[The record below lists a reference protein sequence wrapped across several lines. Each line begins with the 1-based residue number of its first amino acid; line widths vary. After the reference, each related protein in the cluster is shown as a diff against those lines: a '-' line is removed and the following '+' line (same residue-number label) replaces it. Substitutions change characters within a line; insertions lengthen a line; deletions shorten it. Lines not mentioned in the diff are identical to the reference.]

1 LGTVL
6 GAIPGIGS
14 AVIDWIAYGYAQR
27 SEKNPETFGTGDVR
41 GVIAPESSNN
51 AKEGGHL
58 VPTIAFGVPAGASM
72 SILLGAFL
80 IHGLTPGPEMLTKHL
95 DITYTIVWSLTL
107 AHVIGGIICLLGS
120 HWLAKISLIRPEIL
134 LPSVL
139 ALVFI
144 AAYQGSHDWGDIV
157 SVFTFGLLGWF
168 MKLYGWPRPPL
179 ILGLAIGAIFERYL
193 FISTELYGASWLWH
207 PFVLAVFAVIVWVLY
222 RPLAQIV
229 ADVVSEMKSLR
240 AGHLRIDTSTGF
252 TVLVLACCVLAAAT
266 AWSWPVAA
274 KLVPLTACGIAI
286 TATSLNLIAELFGAG
301 AKPDANANA
310 KSPALGEASLLDL
323 PRGVLLRRAGIF
335 FFWLAIFAGAIAVIG
350 FIPAI
355 GLFILL
361 YMLWGFGE
369 GYRMSIT
376 CAAVMAVACF
386 LVFDLGLKVAW
397 PQSLLGNLFPAAR
410 ELFDFL

>member
-27 SEKNPETFGTGDVR
+27 SEKNPETFGSGDVR

-107 AHVIGGIICLLGS
+107 AHVIGGVICLLGS
-120 HWLAKISLIRPEIL
+120 HWLAKISLIRPEVL

-157 SVFTFGLLGWF
+157 SMLAFGLLGWF

-193 FISTELYGASWLWH
+193 FISTELYGASWMWH
-207 PFVLAVFAVIVWVLY
+207 PFVLAVFAVIAWVLY

-229 ADVVSEMKSLR
+229 TGLRGELKSARGGRLR
-240 AGHLRIDTSTGF
+240 FDTSTIF
-252 TVLVLACCVLAAAT
+252 TILVLAICILAART

-286 TATSLNLIAELFGAG
+286 AGSFLTLLADLFGA
-301 AKPDANANA
+301 ATKPDANKA
-310 KSPALGEASLLDL
+310 KAAVAGELTSLDL
-323 PRGVLLRRAGIF
+323 PTGVLRRRASIFFLWIGIF
-335 FFWLAIFAGAIAVIG
+335 ASSIAVVG

-355 GLFILL
+355 GLFIFL
-361 YMLWGFGE
+361 YMRWGFGE
-369 GYRMSIT
+369 GYPMSIA
-376 CAAVMAVACF
+376 CAAVMAVACY
-386 LVFDLGLKVAW
+386 LVFDVGLRVAW
-397 PQSLLGNLFPAAR
+397 PRSLVGDLFPAAR
-410 ELFDFL
+410 ELFDFI

>member
-1 LGTVL
+1 
-6 GAIPGIGS
+6 
-14 AVIDWIAYGYAQR
+14 
-27 SEKNPETFGTGDVR
+27 
-41 GVIAPESSNN
+41 
-51 AKEGGHL
+51 
-58 VPTIAFGVPAGASM
+58 M

-107 AHVIGGIICLLGS
+107 AHVIGAIICLLGS
-120 HWLAKISLIRPEIL
+120 NWLAKISLIRPEVL

-144 AAYQGSHDWGDIV
+144 AAYQGAHDWGDII
-157 SVFTFGLLGWF
+157 SLLTFGLLGWF

-193 FISTELYGASWLWH
+193 FISTELYGAAWLWH
-207 PFVLAVFAVIVWVLY
+207 PFVLTVFAVIVWVLY

-229 ADVVSEMKSLR
+229 KGVGQEMTSLR
-240 AGHLRIDTSTGF
+240 GGRVRIDTSTAF
-252 TVLVLACCVLAAAT
+252 TVLVLAVCVLAAVN

-286 TATSLNLIAELFGAG
+286 VASALNLIAELFGAKPT
-301 AKPDANANA
+301 AKPVTA
-310 KSPALGEASLLDL
+310 SPASAIPAAAMSADVANVASPAGELALLDL
-323 PRGVLLRRAGIF
+323 PVSVLRRRAGLF
-335 FFWLAIFAGAIAVIG
+335 FLWLGLFAAAIAVVG

-355 GLFILL
+355 AVFIFA
-361 YMLWGFGE
+361 YMAWGFRE
-369 GYRMSIT
+369 AYPISAA
-376 CAAVMAVACF
+376 CAAIMAVACF

-397 PQSLLGNLFPAAR
+397 PQSLLGDLFPAAR
-410 ELFDFL
+410 DWFDFL